1 MPEKKEGLLRSKT
14 TVSQRD
20 PFEQSFR
27 PGNALSG
34 KEESPATSGKNPL
47 KDLKA
52 EVLSIDWEITD
63 KVMTRFIN
71 QVERLKE
78 TYKND
83 RILVVFLKL
92 LDSIGKYV
100 KNNKG
105 ESHPDAIRLLNSV
118 YNSLEEVLQ
127 LKGATEEEREKVLSI
142 EVQRF
147 KRLKAQIAQRSTTE
161 ARKSARP
168 TIQTKAKEDEK
179 DTANQERHRSHS
191 TPQGELV
198 GRDEA
203 SQNLLVVFEELK
215 EFMRAEFE
223 ALRAELRLLKEGAQS
238 GPKTAS

>member
-14 TVSQRD
+14 ARSQEG
-20 PFEQSFR
+20 PFVQSF
-27 PGNALSG
+27 GQSNALSG
-34 KEESPATSGKNPL
+34 TEEGPARSGKSPL
-47 KDLKA
+47 QDLKA

-105 ESHPDAIRLLNSV
+105 ESHPDAIKLLNSV

-147 KRLKAQIAQRSTTE
+147 KRLKAQIAQRSATE

-168 TIQTKAKEDEK
+168 TIQTKAREDEK
-179 DTANQERHRSHS
+179 DPADQERHRSHS

-238 GPKTAS
+238 RPKTAS